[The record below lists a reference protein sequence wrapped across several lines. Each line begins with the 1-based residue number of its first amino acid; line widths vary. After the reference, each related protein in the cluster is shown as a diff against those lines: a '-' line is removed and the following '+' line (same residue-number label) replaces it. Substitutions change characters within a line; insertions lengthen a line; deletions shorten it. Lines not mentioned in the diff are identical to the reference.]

1 MPDFL
6 AELLGLGGGA
16 ALLKE
21 AYDKLGATGQ
31 EAFER
36 FGEGYTDPETG
47 EFTPGLAG
55 ELSGML
61 EFQPY
66 TVTSATGG
74 QFGMATDP
82 TTGQMQYNLSLSP
95 EEQALQQQL
104 LKQAQS
110 FYGQAATPSAEL
122 EENVLN
128 RMREL
133 RAPAEEQARAD
144 LEQRLAAQ
152 GRLGTRTSM
161 FGGTPEQLAMAKAQ
175 QQGES
180 ADILRAM
187 EFARADQDRQQRLGS
202 GMLEASYL
210 PQGQLLAALQ
220 PGMTTAE
227 RQRQSVSE
235 QAQTYGETYASAI
248 NALLAASQGQASLYG
263 DLGSGVATQAAKGLF
278 SI

>member
-1 MPDFL
+1 MDPDFL
-6 AELLGLGGGA
+6 ALLGLGGGA
-16 ALLKE
+16 GLLSE
-21 AYDKLGATGQ
+21 SYEDLGKLGR
-31 EAFER
+31 EAFGR
-36 FGEGYTDPETG
+36 FGEGYTDPDTG

-66 TVTSATGG
+66 TVTTATGG
-74 QFGMATDP
+74 QFGMTTDP
-82 TTGQMQYNLSLSP
+82 TTGQTTYQLDMSP
-95 EEQALQQQL
+95 DEQALQQEL
-104 LKQAQS
+104 LKQATS

-122 EENVLN
+122 EQDVLG

-133 RAPAEEQARAD
+133 RAPAEEQARAE

-152 GRLGTRTSM
+152 GRLGTRSAM
-161 FGGTPEQLAMAKAQ
+161 FGGTPEQLAIAKAEQ
-175 QQGES
+175 QRES
-180 ADILRAM
+180 EDILRAM
-187 EFARADQDRQQRLGS
+187 EFARADQDRQAKLGA

-227 RQRQSVSE
+227 RQRQALSE

-248 NALLAASQGQASLYG
+248 NALLSAGMGQAGIIG
-263 DLGSGVATQAAKGLF
+263 DVGAGLVSKAAAGLF
-278 SI
+278 S